1 MEEHKGVEFLTD
13 AFRRFNDRRFKLDI
27 YGGGSRLK
35 NVKTLAE
42 GGQRITVHGP
52 IGYEKLDEL
61 FAQTDVLVV
70 PSVWWENS
78 PTVIYEAYLHKVPVI
93 VSDAGGAKELVINGQ
108 TGWLFKSGDTQDL
121 IEKLKLALREK
132 ITLPQM
138 GRNGFNLIDDF
149 MADKYG
155 AKIVDLCRQLK
166 S

>member
-1 MEEHKGVEFLTD
+1 M
-13 AFRRFNDRRFKLDI
+13 
-27 YGGGSRLK
+27 
-35 NVKTLAE
+35 
-42 GGQRITVHGP
+42 
-52 IGYEKLDEL
+52 
-61 FAQTDVLVV
+61 
-70 PSVWWENS
+70 
-78 PTVIYEAYLHKVPVI
+78 IYEAYLHKVPVI